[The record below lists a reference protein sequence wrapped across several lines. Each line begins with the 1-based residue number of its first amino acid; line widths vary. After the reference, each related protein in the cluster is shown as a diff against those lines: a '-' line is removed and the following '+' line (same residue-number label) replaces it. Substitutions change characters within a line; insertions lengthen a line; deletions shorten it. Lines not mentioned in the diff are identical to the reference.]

1 MGVAGS
7 RGQGRMSVAIAIALT
22 LNGLAGAPVPTDV
35 TSNTTSTVIG
45 TTMAF

>member
-7 RGQGRMSVAIAIALT
+7 RGQGRMSAPAACALT
-22 LNGLAGAPVPTDV
+22 GLAGAPVPTDV
-35 TSNTTSTVIG
+35 TSTTTSAVIG